1 MSSSC
6 TFPSSVPTIP
16 EGHDLQA
23 RDRTNTLD
31 NDHPL
36 LGMYSQE
43 RKGGIGPSMMIVDV
57 YCTADVMKD
66 AGELVGGVTLSG
78 AMLKE
83 ARWIIVTFLRLR
95 CGQIADTA
103 SFCCFDTLMHRV
115 DTDQLWL

>member
-16 EGHDLQA
+16 GGHDLQA

-57 YCTADVMKD
+57 SIERKDEVSMRAKARSAD
-66 AGELVGGVTLSG
+66 
-78 AMLKE
+78 
-83 ARWIIVTFLRLR
+83 
-95 CGQIADTA
+95 
-103 SFCCFDTLMHRV
+103 
-115 DTDQLWL
+115 